1 MWQKIMT
8 IKFVTWQFTC
18 QANYDEYFRVTH
30 IFVIESNNIEIVYNV
45 FNSPSVNKTI
55 IQLNAIQIVRT
66 ILSKTCV
73 HNFF

>member
-1 MWQKIMT
+1 MT
-8 IKFVTWQFTC
+8 IKFVTWQLTC
-18 QANYDEYFRVTH
+18 QVNYDKYFRVTH
-30 IFVIESNNIEIVYNV
+30 IFVIESNNIEIVYNI
-45 FNSPSVNKTI
+45 FNSPSVNKMI

>member
-1 MWQKIMT
+1 MT
-8 IKFVTWQFTC
+8 LKFVTWQLTC
-18 QANYDEYFRVTH
+18 QTNYDEYFRVRH

-73 HNFF
+73 DNFF